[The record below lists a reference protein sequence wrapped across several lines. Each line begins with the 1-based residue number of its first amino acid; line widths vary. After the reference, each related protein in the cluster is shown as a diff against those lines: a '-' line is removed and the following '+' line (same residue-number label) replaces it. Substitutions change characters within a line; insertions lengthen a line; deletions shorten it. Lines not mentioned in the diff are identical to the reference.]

1 MESKKKK
8 KKIAE
13 MEISTYMHNVKIST
27 NAFATEQVIASLML
41 RIHIGLPTEPNAE
54 GHVKEIQWRGFHI
67 PVVQPPAGDGITSQL
82 PLNVRLVTEE
92 DFVQAIR
99 LPSDV

>member
-1 MESKKKK
+1 
-8 KKIAE
+8 
-13 MEISTYMHNVKIST
+13 MEISAYTHNVKLST
-27 NAFATEQVIASLML
+27 NAFATEQVNASLML

-54 GHVKEIQWRGFHI
+54 GCVKEIQWRGFHI
-67 PVVQPPAGDGITSQL
+67 PVVQPPAGDGMTSQL
-82 PLNVRLVTEE
+82 PLNVWLVTEK